1 MSMAGDAEETT
12 RVATPKAAT
21 RLWESSSLNVAAPG
35 TTSTPMTPASSMTAQ
50 PSSADELL
58 SRLGDSGLTLA
69 TAESLTGGLL
79 SSAIVD
85 IPGASRVFRGGV
97 VSYATEVKHLVLG
110 VDQQLL
116 DRGGPV
122 QAEVATQMALGVARL
137 MQASLGLATTGVAGP
152 GDSEDGPQG
161 LVYVAAILRREREPQ
176 RKLVIE
182 HRFNGLRS
190 EIRAQTVEAAL
201 SIGLKLLKE

>member
-1 MSMAGDAEETT
+1 MAGDAEETT
-12 RVATPKAAT
+12 RVATPKATT
-21 RLWESSSLNVAAPG
+21 RLWEDSSLNVAAAG
-35 TTSTPMTPASSMTAQ
+35 TTSTPMTPASSMTVQ

-97 VSYATEVKHLVLG
+97 VSYVTDVKHLVLG

-137 MQASLGLATTGVAGP
+137 VQASLGLATTGVAGP

-161 LVYVAAILRREREPQ
+161 LVYVAAVLCRKGEPP
-176 RKLVIE
+176 RKLVME
-182 HRFNGLRS
+182 HRFNGSRS
-190 EIRAQTVEAAL
+190 EIRAQTVKAAL